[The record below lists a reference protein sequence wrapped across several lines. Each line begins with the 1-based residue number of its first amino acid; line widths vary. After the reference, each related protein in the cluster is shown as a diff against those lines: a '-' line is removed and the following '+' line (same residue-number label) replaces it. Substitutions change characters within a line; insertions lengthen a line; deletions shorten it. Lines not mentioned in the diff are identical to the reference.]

1 MNSSLS
7 TRGKFLIFTLC
18 ISLIPIAIIT
28 TIYFLNARSTL
39 KYQILEQ
46 LRAVAESKRLHMLSL
61 MERIKTQTIDFSSDE
76 FIRNCMRRA
85 LRGGSFYHDEAIR
98 LNKYFSEN
106 KQLLNQHF
114 IAIIL
119 VDKYGKV
126 ISSTNLNFIDKDMS
140 NNDIFTQ
147 GISKSEGK
155 THIKLHYLSSLNTN
169 CILISTPIISQH
181 NAGLLGVIINVY
193 NLRFLNEITTDR
205 VGMGETG
212 EVYLVNRDKVMLTES
227 RFIEDASLKQKVDTE
242 PIRAFAENNEEIVG
256 IYKDYRGIPVI
267 GASMIIPGYNWVLLA
282 EIDEAEAFA
291 PVRILGIVTLI
302 FGVVVAALVTG
313 AGVIFTISVSGPI
326 KDLKDAVER
335 FADGDLNYPEKIR
348 CKGDIGLLAR
358 NFHTIAERLLKEIV
372 ERKRVEEMLQHTD
385 IELRQVLSSISDYI
399 WSAEVDKKG
408 TFTYR
413 YYSPVVEKITGRP
426 PEFYVRGPEHWL
438 GTLHP
443 EDRTRLENALIRIS
457 VGKSA
462 LEEEEYRIIKPDGT
476 IRWVRD
482 SIVAKK
488 GENESIHLH
497 GVVSDITEYKRA
509 EESLRKSKAG
519 FANAQRIAHL
529 GNWEWDIRE
538 DKLYWSDELYR
549 IFGLSPDTFTPT
561 YKVFLSFV
569 HGDDRESVKKS
580 LRESIC
586 KRKPYTDNL
595 RIILPNGRIRIIH
608 VQTEIISN
616 QRGKVVKMNGTVQD
630 ITEFK
635 RIEDELR
642 VLNESLEQR
651 VAERTMELMKVNEE
665 LRKEIAERR
674 QAEEALRTNES
685 KYRLLLENLPQKIF
699 YKDKNSVYV
708 SCNQNYAADLS
719 IKSDEIRGKMDYDFY
734 PRAIAEKYRADD
746 KRIMKSGRTE
756 EIEENYIK
764 DGRECIVHTVK
775 TPVKDEKGAV
785 VGILGIFWDK
795 K

>member
-561 YKVFLSFV
+561 YRVFLSFV

-586 KRKPYTDNL
+586 KRKPYTNNL

-651 VAERTMELMKVNEE
+651 VAERTTELMKVNEE